1 MDAEAPPATEPAT
14 ALAARQGWWRRT
26 AWWAR
31 DHAPTFFLLFLTSLL
46 LLGFLWHR
54 IVIVILAGEGGVRY
68 RTFHGGVVIDKVAEE
83 GLHLIPPWDTLT
95 RYDARV
101 QIIYHEFDVLTSQG
115 LPVRLKIA
123 ARFHP
128 VFELIA
134 VLHKEVG
141 PDYPNKIILPQ
152 IESVMRKGLGT
163 SSPED
168 IYTNKD
174 FLMTKL
180 VAKAIEEISQRYI
193 VVDDMLIRS
202 VELPAEVRAA
212 IEAKAVEQ
220 QRLLEY
226 VFRLPRERQEAER
239 KGIEA
244 EGIGNYFKILS
255 RTLDERSLAWRGIEA
270 TLKLAES
277 NTTKVVVVGGTDRL
291 ALPLIMGDI
300 LGSGRA
306 GTVVEPGGAA
316 GVAPAAPPA
325 APADAEHA
333 VPADLTRPGA
343 VARLRPEP
351 EPDSAPAP
359 GAAGTPPDARP
370 K

>member
-1 MDAEAPPATEPAT
+1 MDANGPSAAVPVSERATEPAT
-14 ALAARQGWWRRT
+14 ALTARRGWWRRT
-26 AWWAR
+26 AWWTR
-31 DHAPTFFLLFLTSLL
+31 DHVPTFFLVFLASLL
-46 LLGFLWHR
+46 LLGFLWNR

-95 RYDARV
+95 RYDGRV

-128 VFELIA
+128 VFELLA

-141 PDYPNKIILPQ
+141 PEYPSKIILPQ

-180 VAKAIEEISQRYI
+180 VAKAIEEISRRYI

-202 VELPAEVRAA
+202 VELPAEVRTA

-239 KGIEA
+239 KVIEA
-244 EGIGNYFKILS
+244 EGISNYFNILS

-277 NTTKVVVVGGTDRL
+277 TTTKVVVVGGGRSVDL
-291 ALPLIMGDI
+291 APDH
-300 LGSGRA
+300 GR
-306 GTVVEPGGAA
+306 
-316 GVAPAAPPA
+316 
-325 APADAEHA
+325 
-333 VPADLTRPGA
+333 RPG
-343 VARLRPEP
+343 VRP
-351 EPDSAPAP
+351 
-359 GAAGTPPDARP
+359 R
-370 K
+370 